1 MNLLIVWLT
10 AAMLAWSPPQTSQF
24 GSETQRYAE
33 IARAALDIS
42 FDPAEKP
49 LFEGPHGRSKTALQI
64 LAIAGFESTYRKDVQ
79 MGTKRGK
86 AGDACL
92 MQIIIVKAR
101 RLRLSTVYGGTYE
114 WLPAKSDQI
123 PPNGGIPPSDE
134 SGYTADDLVG
144 SDMHTCFRV
153 GLHIARE
160 SFQICHDLSMYTNG
174 KCNKE
179 IKAKHRE
186 MRAHQHYKMHPA
198 PVNDAD
204 AAFGGTSVLLN
215 AVGLAPQNAGF

>member
-1 MNLLIVWLT
+1 MQLLIVWLT
-10 AAMLAWSPPQTSQF
+10 AAMLAWSPPPPAAGQASTSHVY
-24 GSETQRYAE
+24 GAEAQRYAE
-33 IARAALDIS
+33 IARDALDVA

-64 LAIAGFESTYRKDVQ
+64 LAIAGFESSYRKDVQ

-86 AGDACL
+86 AGDSCL
-92 MQIIIVKAR
+92 MQVIIPSAPGSVKK
-101 RLRLSTVYGGTYE
+101 RLQLSTVYGGTYK
-114 WLPAKSDQI
+114 WVAAD
-123 PPNGGIPPSDE
+123 SDE

-144 SDMHTCFRV
+144 SDVHTCFRV

-198 PVNDAD
+198 PVNDVD
-204 AAFGGTSVLLN
+204 VLPTPS
-215 AVGLAPQNAGF
+215 GWRF

>member
-10 AAMLAWSPPQTSQF
+10 IAMLAWSPPQATQM
-24 GSETQRYAE
+24 GPEAQRYAE
-33 IARAALDIS
+33 IARAALDVA

-64 LAIAGFESTYRKDVQ
+64 LAIAGFESSYRKDVQ
-79 MGTKRGK
+79 MGAKRGK
-86 AGDACL
+86 AGDSCL

-114 WLPAKSDQI
+114 WAPASAGVQ
-123 PPNGGIPPSDE
+123 GGLS
-134 SGYTADDLVG
+134 ADDLVG
-144 SDMHTCFRV
+144 ADVHTCFRV
-153 GLHIARE
+153 GLHLARE

-174 KCNKE
+174 QCNHE

-198 PVNDAD
+198 PVPDSD
-204 AAFGGTSVLLN
+204 LLSTKEP
-215 AVGLAPQNAGF
+215 AELAWGF